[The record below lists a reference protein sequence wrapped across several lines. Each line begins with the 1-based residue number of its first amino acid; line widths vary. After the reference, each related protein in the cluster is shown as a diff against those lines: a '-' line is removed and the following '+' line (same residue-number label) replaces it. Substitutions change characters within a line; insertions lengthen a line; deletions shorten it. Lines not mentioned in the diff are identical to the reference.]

1 MTMNEPKPNI
11 HLVVEVANQIEIDM
25 NNGDYAAIQDLFQFL
40 DDPEKRL
47 KAYLLDEMQYVC

>member
-1 MTMNEPKPNI
+1 MNKSKPNI
-11 HLVVEVANQIEIDM
+11 HLVIEVANQIEIDM

-47 KAYLLDEMQYVC
+47 KAYLSDEMQYVC

>member
-1 MTMNEPKPNI
+1 MSKPKPNI